1 MKRDNTKLKE
11 RQQSILDA
19 IVREYVRTARPVA
32 SRDLVRARNLGV
44 ESATIRNEMRE
55 LDERGFLEQPYTSSG
70 RVPTD
75 RGYRYFVDHLLTDV
89 ILADDE
95 ARSLRNAFA
104 IRHADEFIQ
113 EFARRVSKIAG
124 AFAAAGMESEHR
136 FSASGFSTMLEEP
149 EFADPEYARAF
160 GRLTDFLDIEIRRV
174 LPRAREE
181 GRMWEGKM
189 WIGAENPWRPA
200 RSYTMTI
207 VPWEHPWGFKGFVSI
222 ISPRRANYPKQ
233 KAIINLIRMA
243 YDA

>member
-1 MKRDNTKLKE
+1 MNRDNTLLKE
-11 RQQSILDA
+11 RQQSILGA
-19 IVREYVRTARPVA
+19 IVREYVRTAHPVA
-32 SRDLVRARNLGV
+32 SRGLVRARNFGV

-75 RGYRYFVDHLLTDV
+75 RGYRYFVDHLLTDA

-95 ARSLRNAFA
+95 ARSLRAVFA

-124 AFAAAGMESEHR
+124 AFAAAGMESER
-136 FSASGFSTMLEEP
+136 LFSASGFSTMLDEP
-149 EFADPEYARAF
+149 ECADPERARAF
-160 GRLTDFLDIEIRRV
+160 GRLADFLDIEIRRV

-181 GRMWEGKM
+181 GRMW
-189 WIGAENPWRPA
+189 IGAENPWRPA
-200 RSYTMTI
+200 RPYAMTI
-207 VPWEHPWGFKGFVSI
+207 VPWEHPEGFRGFVSI

-233 KAIINLIRMA
+233 KAIINFIRMV